1 IGQYFVASGVYTIFG
16 VTFPIVEQT
25 KFHKLMFEDLEKQ
38 GMGKWDFAID
48 PHDMAAKMIAHIE
61 KKRAALGL
69 DKDKERVLV
78 GMDDRRAI
86 EN

>member
-1 IGQYFVASGVYTIFG
+1 
-16 VTFPIVEQT
+16 
-25 KFHKLMFEDLEKQ
+25 
-38 GMGKWDFAID
+38 MGKWDFAVD